1 MSPGVYAL
9 AVPVYDALMIL
20 SFVIGMLG
28 IALDRRGSRRVGI
41 CIIACQLVLMVA
53 STIAPWPEYR
63 VAGTAII
70 NGLFAIPVIMRPP
83 TPAPIQRL
91 ACGLFLSSAAVNG
104 VFALF
109 EQTPFIKAWQ
119 WFSTAAIDFVMI
131 GSLGGMCGGLVG
143 KAVADWLR
151 DRADRTS
158 PSRGPR

>member
-1 MSPGVYAL
+1 MSAGAYAL
-9 AVPVYDALMIL
+9 ALPMYEALMFL
-20 SFVIGMLG
+20 SFTIGMLG
-28 IALDRRGSRRVGI
+28 ILLNQRGSRRVGL
-41 CIIACQLVLMVA
+41 CIIACQLVLMAA
-53 STIAPWPEYR
+53 STIAPWPDYR
-63 VAGTAII
+63 IAGTAII

-83 TPAPIQRL
+83 APAPLQRL

-151 DRADRTS
+151 DRPHRS
-158 PSRGPR
+158 PSSRGYQ